1 MNYARFNLV
10 TLSLIVAVAR
20 AGSISGGARET
31 NLAMAAASKRLGDF
45 ETQIGLPIFY
55 RRSHGVELTEAG
67 RSILSDILSVL
78 EDVDRLAR
86 NIAEFSSGHR
96 GHVRIWANPA
106 AISEALPDDIA
117 EFSAANPDIV
127 IEMEERDSPETVKA
141 VVENRAD
148 IGIFADSVSTEG
160 LVSEVYRLDHLALI
174 VPADHELAVRDSV
187 RLSEAL
193 DFPFIGLLARTPIA
207 ARLEYESSRIGKK
220 PQVQVQVRGIEAM
233 CRMVSAGMGIGI
245 VPVPAANRYLEN
257 MGLSF
262 VEIEGEWTRREL
274 MIGARDVLALPHA
287 ARLLYDHLRR
297 KNAIA
302 QAA

>member
-45 ETQIGLPIFY
+45 ETQIGIPIFY

-67 RSILSDILSVL
+67 RAILNDILIVL
-78 EDVDRLAR
+78 DDVDRLAR
-86 NIAEFSSGHR
+86 NIAEFSQGHR

-117 EFSAANPDIV
+117 EFSAENPDIV

-148 IGIFADSVSTEG
+148 IGIFADSVSAEG
-160 LVSEVYRLDHLALI
+160 LQAEVYRLDHLALI
-174 VPADHELAVRDSV
+174 TPADHPLAELSSV
-187 RLSEAL
+187 KLVEAL
-193 DFPFIGLLARTPIA
+193 DYPFIGLLARTPIA
-207 ARLEYESSRIGKK
+207 ARLEYGSSRLGKK
-220 PQVQVQVRGIEAM
+220 PQLQVQVRGIEAM
-233 CRMVSAGMGIGI
+233 CRMVSAGMGICI
-245 VPVPAANRYLEN
+245 VPLPAADRYLEQ
-257 MGLSF
+257 MGLVV
-262 VEIEGEWTRREL
+262 VELEGEWTQREL
-274 MIGARDVLALPHA
+274 MMGARDVLALPNA
-287 ARLLYDHLRR
+287 ARMLYDHLRKKR
-297 KNAIA
+297 EA
-302 QAA
+302 QTPH